1 MEKERIPTRIR
12 QFPFCF
18 RTLVGFKAGES
29 DRSSLAAKL
38 FNRGAAN
45 SSGPSSYNG
54 NLPRKSI

>member
-45 SSGPSSYNG
+45 SSGPSS
-54 NLPRKSI
+54 